1 MQSFCYFF
9 LLHNLKKTH
18 TAKFSHEL
26 MQSSRMLLS
35 QFVTFSHCQLPSKQ
49 CYIGGLTF
57 INVAHVFLM
66 PIRRKSKPFTS
77 IYVWRQYSQ
86 VAYSRAIECC
96 EQAFTRCMLLPLT
109 TAHDMNILN
118 NCPVGHIPLGK
129 LHVKMAFTDWILC
142 LFYCLWTIMQF
153 DIHQITNN
161 YITNINLPIILVI

>member
-1 MQSFCYFF
+1 MCFLCRFVENQN
-9 LLHNLKKTH
+9 LLHQFTFRGNTYKLPY
-18 TAKFSHEL
+18 
-26 MQSSRMLLS
+26 SS
-35 QFVTFSHCQLPSKQ
+35 
-49 CYIGGLTF
+49 
-57 INVAHVFLM
+57 
-66 PIRRKSKPFTS
+66 
-77 IYVWRQYSQ
+77 
-86 VAYSRAIECC
+86 AIECC
-96 EQAFTRCMLLPLT
+96 EQAFTRCLLLPLT